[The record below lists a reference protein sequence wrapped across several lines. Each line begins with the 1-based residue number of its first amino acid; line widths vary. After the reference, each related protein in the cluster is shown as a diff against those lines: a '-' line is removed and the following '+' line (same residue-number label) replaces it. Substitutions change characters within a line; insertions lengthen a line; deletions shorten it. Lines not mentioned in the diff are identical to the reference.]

1 VWLWLGV
8 CPGLA
13 LVRPGIV
20 TLVSQGVER
29 ARLCAS
35 SIAYLV
41 YYPNP
46 LWSLVRPFFGVW
58 PQVPLVVSRAKG
70 LPVFLLSMTPTE
82 VPSPRAQII
91 APDPGEPSIVVSTI
105 TSAFYGEVNKEVSVE
120 CEWRAVVGGRVTRSD
135 Y

>member
-1 VWLWLGV
+1 M
-8 CPGLA
+8 
-13 LVRPGIV
+13 
-20 TLVSQGVER
+20 R
-29 ARLCAS
+29 ARVCAS
-35 SIAYLV
+35 SVAHVLV
-41 YYPNP
+41 APISPTRLLPNP

-70 LPVFLLSMTPTE
+70 LPVFRLSMTPTE